1 MIDILVLS
9 VGASSDPLEQCIKRV
24 RPRRVVYICSQDT
37 LSQVDKIHQ
46 NTQISGFDPDC
57 DILILLQSAIDND
70 SASEI
75 DQLDLVYER
84 CRNLFDR
91 LLVEKPGAKIQ
102 VDYTGGTKTMTS
114 GLALAA
120 IDDGRVEISV
130 MTQENR
136 KVGERSIHGI
146 SRPKQINSGS
156 IHFIRLIKNT
166 LDPLLRRFDYA
177 AAQDYVSTVIS
188 MKQENDVEKY
198 LNSLTDKLQA
208 FDAWDRWDLDTAF
221 ELLKNDSKKENKN
234 NSVLSTIKRIRWSRD
249 LLNQEQNKEKNANLL
264 KNGDI
269 YGLEAVEDLLLNA
282 KRRALQERFDDAV
295 GRLYR
300 SMELTAQLILQIDY
314 NGIRTSNIELDLLPE
329 HLKDKYSKKR
339 NSEKN
344 RIEIALAASFD
355 LLADLNSPEGLKW
368 KTHRGEF
375 VSALDIRNNSI
386 LAHGFKPITCTKWQQ
401 IDNLLGNYLRNI
413 LDNRRKELPLL
424 CQFPDNLRLLDVL
437 PEQTK

>member
-1 MIDILVLS
+1 
-9 VGASSDPLEQCIKRV
+9 
-24 RPRRVVYICSQDT
+24 
-37 LSQVDKIHQ
+37 
-46 NTQISGFDPDC
+46 
-57 DILILLQSAIDND
+57 
-70 SASEI
+70 
-75 DQLDLVYER
+75 
-84 CRNLFDR
+84 
-91 LLVEKPGAKIQ
+91 
-102 VDYTGGTKTMTS
+102 
-114 GLALAA
+114 
-120 IDDGRVEISV
+120 
-130 MTQENR
+130 
-136 KVGERSIHGI
+136 
-146 SRPKQINSGS
+146 
-156 IHFIRLIKNT
+156 
-166 LDPLLRRFDYA
+166 
-177 AAQDYVSTVIS
+177 

-368 KTHRGEF
+368 KTHRG
-375 VSALDIRNNSI
+375 
-386 LAHGFKPITCTKWQQ
+386 
-401 IDNLLGNYLRNI
+401 
-413 LDNRRKELPLL
+413 
-424 CQFPDNLRLLDVL
+424 
-437 PEQTK
+437 